1 MDAKTLEALKA
12 SIRKWEKNAEAETLA
27 EYKTG
32 SRDCALCLAFHC
44 YYNDNLRTG
53 CGNCPVAIAGYTSC
67 GSTPYDK
74 ACRAVDD
81 WSDDPTSD
89 ALRQRAHEV
98 AREEVAFLKS
108 LLPEGE
114 SV

>member
-12 SIRKWEKNAEAETLA
+12 SIRKWEKNAEAEY
-27 EYKTG
+27 YKDFVVGASKCPLCVMFNTYLRG
-32 SRDCALCLAFHC
+32 SFEPQCD
-44 YYNDNLRTG
+44 G
-53 CGNCPVAIAGYTSC
+53 CPVFNATGQHGC
-67 GSTPYDK
+67 QGTPYEAADDAK
-74 ACRAVDD
+74 DD
-81 WSDDPTSD
+81 WLDGGPSEP
-89 ALRQRAHEV
+89 ARAA